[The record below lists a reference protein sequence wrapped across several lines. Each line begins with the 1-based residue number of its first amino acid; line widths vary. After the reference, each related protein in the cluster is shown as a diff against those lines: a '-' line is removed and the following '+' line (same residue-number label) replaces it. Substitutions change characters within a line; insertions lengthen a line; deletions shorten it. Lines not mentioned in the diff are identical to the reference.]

1 MVEDGR
7 SRDAMRRIFQA
18 RYGLALPV
26 YTPVVFSDTSDKKVV
41 DNPAPKTY
49 SDEKERP
56 ANLSED
62 EKAVLSLLSGKA
74 IHSDT
79 LVAESGLPA
88 QRVTAALTLL
98 QIKQLALKL
107 AGNYYQRK
115 F

>member
-1 MVEDGR
+1 M
-7 SRDAMRRIFQA
+7 
-18 RYGLALPV
+18 
-26 YTPVVFSDTSDKKVV
+26 
-41 DNPAPKTY
+41 
-49 SDEKERP
+49 
-56 ANLSED
+56 NLIEY
-62 EKAVLSLLSGKA
+62 EKAVLALLSDKA